1 MVARFVNNGTAG
13 MSQKEVKNM
22 HFIEKAQNRAKNEM
36 LKAEA
41 EKYKEVM
48 GL

>member
-1 MVARFVNNGTAG
+1 MIARFVNNGTAG
-13 MSQKEVKNM
+13 MSPKEVKNM
-22 HFIEKAQNRAKNEM
+22 HFIEKSQLATKEAV

-41 EKYKEVM
+41 EAYKRVT